1 MKKQKK
7 QKKQKKK
14 KRKKMKINEL
24 FTGENG
30 LFEKI
35 FAPLFPVLYKS
46 IFGDDDP
53 KVIDI
58 DLRFKYGNRT
68 LVDAVTNETATDIVK
83 SIITVKFNEWQKQI
97 QVFNNEYDV
106 LNPVTSKT
114 TETTNNTVDE
124 TGNNNTIGSS
134 VTFNDGDF
142 GNDTKQQR
150 DSTGNRQETG
160 TKTVVKNGVPSSVP
174 TSEIIQKEMN
184 LRKTNFK
191 TQVVT
196 EIAKEISLDIY

>member
-7 QKKQKKK
+7 QKK

-46 IFGDDDP
+46 IFGEDDP
-53 KVIDI
+53 KLIDI

-68 LVDAVTNETATDIVK
+68 LVDAVTTENATDIVK
-83 SIITVKFNEWQKQI
+83 SIITVKFDEWQKQI

-106 LNPVTSKT
+106 LNPVTSKETVT
-114 TETTNNTVDE
+114 TSSTVDE
-124 TGNNNTIGSS
+124 TGNNNTVDSS

-160 TKTVVKNGVPSSVP
+160 TKTSSKSGIPSSIP
-174 TSEIIQKEMN
+174 TSEIIQKEMS

-191 TQVVT
+191 TQVIT
-196 EIAKEISLDIY
+196 ELAKELTIDIY

>member
-1 MKKQKK
+1 
-7 QKKQKKK
+7 
-14 KRKKMKINEL
+14 MKIKEF
-24 FTGENG
+24 FTVDNG
-30 LFEKI
+30 LFETI
-35 FAPLFPVLYKS
+35 FEPNFPVLYKS
-46 IFGDDDP
+46 IFGEDTP
-53 KVIDI
+53 NLIDI
-58 DLRFKYGNRT
+58 DLRFKYGNRE
-68 LVDAVTNETATDIVK
+68 LVDAITNETATDIIK
-83 SIITVKFNEWQKQI
+83 GIITVKFDEWQKQI

-124 TGNNNTIGSS
+124 TGNNNTIDSS

-174 TSEIIQKEMN
+174 TSEIIQKEMS

-191 TQVVT
+191 TQVIT
-196 EIAKEISLDIY
+196 ELAKELTVDIY

>member
-1 MKKQKK
+1 MKK

-14 KRKKMKINEL
+14 KIKKMTINEL

-35 FAPLFPVLYKS
+35 IAPLFPVLYKS
-46 IFGDDDP
+46 IFGEDDP
-53 KVIDI
+53 KLIDI

-68 LVDAVTNETATDIVK
+68 LVDAVTTETVTDIVK
-83 SIITVKFNEWQKQI
+83 SIITVKFDEWQKQI

-106 LNPVTSKT
+106 LNPVTSKETVT
-114 TETTNNTVDE
+114 TSSTVDE
-124 TGNNNTIGSS
+124 TGNNNTVDSS

-160 TKTVVKNGVPSSVP
+160 TKTSSKSGIPSSVP
-174 TSEIIQKEMN
+174 VSEIIQKEMN

>member
-1 MKKQKK
+1 MKK

-14 KRKKMKINEL
+14 KKKMKINEL

-35 FAPLFPVLYKS
+35 FKPLFPVLYKS
-46 IFGDDDP
+46 IFGEDDP
-53 KVIDI
+53 KLIDV

-68 LVDAVTNETATDIVK
+68 LVNAITSETATDIVK
-83 SIITVKFNEWQKQI
+83 SIITVKFDEWQKQI
-97 QVFNNEYDV
+97 QVFNNEYDP
-106 LNPVTSKT
+106 LNPVTEKL

-124 TGNNNTIGSS
+124 TGNNNTVDSS
-134 VTFNDGDF
+134 VTFNNGDF

-160 TKTVVKNGVPSSVP
+160 TKTTVKNSLPNGVPV
-174 TSEIIQKEMN
+174 SEIVQKEIN
-184 LRKTNFK
+184 LRRTNFK
-191 TQVVT
+191 TQVIA
-196 EIAKEISLDIY
+196 ELAKELTIDIY

>member
-7 QKKQKKK
+7 QKK
-14 KRKKMKINEL
+14 KRKKMIINEL

-35 FAPLFPVLYKS
+35 FAPMFPVLYKS
-46 IFGDDDP
+46 IFGEDDP
-53 KVIDI
+53 KLIDI

-68 LVDAVTNETATDIVK
+68 LVDAVTTENATDIVK
-83 SIITVKFNEWQKQI
+83 SIITVKFEEWQKQI

-106 LNPVTSKT
+106 LNPVTSKETVT
-114 TETTNNTVDE
+114 TSSTVDE
-124 TGNNNTIGSS
+124 TGNNNTVDSS

-160 TKTVVKNGVPSSVP
+160 TKTSSKSGIPTSVP
-174 TSEIIQKEMN
+174 VSEIIQKEMS

-191 TQVVT
+191 TQVIT
-196 EIAKEISLDIY
+196 ELVKELTIDIY

>member
-1 MKKQKK
+1 
-7 QKKQKKK
+7 
-14 KRKKMKINEL
+14 MKINEL
-24 FTGENG
+24 FTGDNG

-35 FAPLFPVLYKS
+35 FAPLFPVLYET
-46 IFGDDDP
+46 IFGEDDP
-53 KVIDI
+53 KLIDI

-68 LVDAVTNETATDIVK
+68 LVDAVTTETVKDIVK
-83 SIITVKFNEWQKQI
+83 SIITVKFDEWQKQI

-106 LNPVTSKT
+106 LNPVTSKETVT
-114 TETTNNTVDE
+114 TSSTVDE
-124 TGNNNTIGSS
+124 TGNNNTVDSS

-160 TKTVVKNGVPSSVP
+160 TKTSSKSGIPSSVP
-174 TSEIIQKEMN
+174 TSEIIQKEMS

-191 TQVVT
+191 TQVIT
-196 EIAKEISLDIY
+196 ELVKELTIDIY

>member
-1 MKKQKK
+1 MKF
-7 QKKQKKK
+7 
-14 KRKKMKINEL
+14 NEL

-35 FAPLFPVLYKS
+35 FAPMFPVLYKS
-46 IFGDDDP
+46 IFGEDDP
-53 KVIDI
+53 KLIDI
-58 DLRFKYGNRT
+58 DLCFKYGNRT
-68 LVDAVTNETATDIVK
+68 LVDAVTTETVTDIVK
-83 SIITVKFNEWQKQI
+83 SIITVKFDEWQKQI

-106 LNPVTSKT
+106 LNPVTSKETVT
-114 TETTNNTVDE
+114 TSSTVDE
-124 TGNNNTIGSS
+124 TGNNNTVDSS

-160 TKTVVKNGVPSSVP
+160 TKTSSKSGIPSSVP
-174 TSEIIQKEMN
+174 TSEIIQKEMS

-191 TQVVT
+191 TQVIT
-196 EIAKEISLDIY
+196 ELAKELTTDIY

>member
-1 MKKQKK
+1 
-7 QKKQKKK
+7 
-14 KRKKMKINEL
+14 MKINEL
-24 FTGENG
+24 FTTENG

-35 FAPLFPVLYKS
+35 FKPLFPVLYES
-46 IFGDDDP
+46 IFGNDDP
-53 KVIDI
+53 KLIDI

-83 SIITVKFNEWQKQI
+83 SIITEKFDEWQKQI
-97 QVFNNEYDV
+97 QVFNNKYDV
-106 LNPVTSKT
+106 LNPVTSTT

-124 TGNNNTIGSS
+124 TGNNNTVDSS
-134 VTFNDGDF
+134 VTFNNGEF

-160 TKTVVKNGVPSSVP
+160 SRTTVKNSLP
-174 TSEIIQKEMN
+174 TGIPVSEIIQKEMI

-191 TQVVT
+191 MQVIA
-196 EIAKEISLDIY
+196 ELAKELTVDIY

>member
-1 MKKQKK
+1 MKK

-14 KRKKMKINEL
+14 KKKKMKINEL

-35 FAPLFPVLYKS
+35 FKPLFPVLYKS
-46 IFGDDDP
+46 IFGEDDP
-53 KVIDI
+53 KLIDI

-68 LVDAVTNETATDIVK
+68 LVNAVTPETANDIVK
-83 SIITVKFNEWQKQI
+83 SIITVKFDEWQKQI
-97 QVFNNEYDV
+97 QVFNNEYDP
-106 LNPVTSKT
+106 LNPVTEKL

-124 TGNNNTIGSS
+124 TGNNNTVDSS
-134 VTFNDGDF
+134 VTFNNGDF

-160 TKTVVKNGVPSSVP
+160 TKTTVKNSLPNGVPV
-174 TSEIIQKEMN
+174 SEIVQKEIN
-184 LRKTNFK
+184 LRRTNFK
-191 TQVVT
+191 TQVIA
-196 EIAKEISLDIY
+196 ELAKELTIDIY

>member
-1 MKKQKK
+1 MKK

-58 DLRFKYGNRT
+58 DLCFKYGNRT
-68 LVDAVTNETATDIVK
+68 LVDAVTNETVTDIVK
-83 SIITVKFNEWQKQI
+83 SIITVKFDEWQKQI

-114 TETTNNTVDE
+114 METTNNTIDE
-124 TGNNNTIGSS
+124 SGNNNTIDSS

-174 TSEIIQKEMN
+174 TSEIIQKEMS

-191 TQVVT
+191 TQVITELVT
-196 EIAKEISLDIY
+196 ELTIDIY

>member
-1 MKKQKK
+1 
-7 QKKQKKK
+7 
-14 KRKKMKINEL
+14 MKINEL
-24 FTGENG
+24 FTGDNG

-35 FAPLFPVLYKS
+35 FKPMFPVLYVS
-46 IFGDDDP
+46 IFGEDDP
-53 KVIDI
+53 KLIDI

-68 LVDAVTNETATDIVK
+68 LVDAITNETATDIVK
-83 SIITVKFNEWQKQI
+83 SIITVKLDEWQKQI
-97 QVFNNEYDV
+97 QVFNKEYDV
-106 LNPVTSKT
+106 LNPVTFKK

-124 TGNNNTIGSS
+124 TGNNNTVDSS
-134 VTFNDGDF
+134 VTFNNGDF

-150 DSTGNRQETG
+150 DSIGNRQETG
-160 TKTVVKNGVPSSVP
+160 TKTTVENGVPSSVP
-174 TSEIIQKEMN
+174 VSEIIQKEMN

>member
-1 MKKQKK
+1 
-7 QKKQKKK
+7 
-14 KRKKMKINEL
+14 MKINEL

-35 FAPLFPVLYKS
+35 FKPLFPVLYGS
-46 IFGDDDP
+46 IFGEDDP
-53 KVIDI
+53 KLIDI
-58 DLRFKYGNRT
+58 DLRFKYGNKT

-83 SIITVKFNEWQKQI
+83 SIITVKFDEWQKQI

-124 TGNNNTIGSS
+124 TGNNSTVDSS
-134 VTFNDGDF
+134 VTCNNGDF
-142 GNDTKQQR
+142 GKDTKQQR
-150 DSTGNRQETG
+150 DSTGNRQENG
-160 TKTVVKNGVPSSVP
+160 TKTSVKSGLPSSVP
-174 TSEIIQKEMN
+174 VSEIIQKEMS

-191 TQVVT
+191 TQVIT
-196 EIAKEISLDIY
+196 ELAKELTVDIY

>member
-1 MKKQKK
+1 MKK

-14 KRKKMKINEL
+14 KKKKMKINEL

-35 FAPLFPVLYKS
+35 FKPLFPVLYKS
-46 IFGDDDP
+46 IFGEDDP
-53 KVIDI
+53 KLIDI

-68 LVDAVTNETATDIVK
+68 LVNAVTPETANDIVK
-83 SIITVKFNEWQKQI
+83 SIITVKFDEWQKQI
-97 QVFNNEYDV
+97 QVFNNEYDP
-106 LNPVTSKT
+106 LNPVTEKL

-124 TGNNNTIGSS
+124 TGNNNTVDSS
-134 VTFNDGDF
+134 VTFNNGDF

-160 TKTVVKNGVPSSVP
+160 TKTTVKNSLPNGVPV
-174 TSEIIQKEMN
+174 SEIVQKEIN
-184 LRKTNFK
+184 LRRTNFK
-191 TQVVT
+191 TKVIA
-196 EIAKEISLDIY
+196 ELAKELTIDIY

>member
-1 MKKQKK
+1 MKK

-14 KRKKMKINEL
+14 KTKMKINEL

-35 FAPLFPVLYKS
+35 FNPLFPVLYAS
-46 IFGDDDP
+46 IFGEDDP
-53 KVIDI
+53 KLIDI

-68 LVDAVTNETATDIVK
+68 LVDAVTTETVTDIVK
-83 SIITVKFNEWQKQI
+83 SIITVKFDEWQKQI

-106 LNPVTSKT
+106 LNPVTSKETVT
-114 TETTNNTVDE
+114 TSSTVDE
-124 TGNNNTIGSS
+124 TGNNNTVDSS

-160 TKTVVKNGVPSSVP
+160 TKTSSKSGIPSSIP
-174 TSEIIQKEMN
+174 TSEIIQKEMS

-191 TQVVT
+191 MQVIT
-196 EIAKEISLDIY
+196 ELVKELTIDIY

>member
-1 MKKQKK
+1 MKK

-46 IFGDDDP
+46 IFGEDDP
-53 KVIDI
+53 KLIDI
-58 DLRFKYGNRT
+58 DLCFKYGNRT
-68 LVDAVTNETATDIVK
+68 LVDAVTTETAMDIVK
-83 SIITVKFNEWQKQI
+83 SIITVKLDEWQKQI

-106 LNPVTSKT
+106 LNPVTLKETVT
-114 TETTNNTVDE
+114 TSSTVDE
-124 TGNNNTIGSS
+124 TGNNNTVDSS

-160 TKTVVKNGVPSSVP
+160 TKTSSKSGIPSSVP
-174 TSEIIQKEMN
+174 VSEIIQKEMS

-191 TQVVT
+191 TQVIT
-196 EIAKEISLDIY
+196 ELAKELTIDIY

>member
-7 QKKQKKK
+7 QKKQ

-35 FAPLFPVLYKS
+35 FKPLFPVLYES
-46 IFGDDDP
+46 IFGEDDP
-53 KVIDI
+53 KLIDV

-83 SIITVKFNEWQKQI
+83 SIITVKFDEWQKQI

-124 TGNNNTIGSS
+124 TGNNNTIDSS
-134 VTFNDGDF
+134 VTFNNGDF

-174 TSEIIQKEMN
+174 VSEIIQKEMS

-191 TQVVT
+191 TQVIT
-196 EIAKEISLDIY
+196 ELAKELTVDIY

>member
-1 MKKQKK
+1 
-7 QKKQKKK
+7 
-14 KRKKMKINEL
+14 MKINEL
-24 FTGENG
+24 FTTENG

-35 FAPLFPVLYKS
+35 FKPLFPVLYES
-46 IFGDDDP
+46 IFGDEDP
-53 KVIDI
+53 KLIDI
-58 DLRFKYGNRT
+58 NFRFKYGNRT
-68 LVDAVTNETATDIVK
+68 LVDAVTNETANDIVK
-83 SIITVKFNEWQKQI
+83 SIITVKFDEWQKQI

-124 TGNNNTIGSS
+124 TGNNNTIDSS

-160 TKTVVKNGVPSSVP
+160 TKTTVKNGLPIGIPV
-174 TSEIIQKEMN
+174 SEIIQKEMS

-191 TQVVT
+191 KQVIT
-196 EIAKEISLDIY
+196 EIAKELTINIY